1 MIPVAEKRAN
11 KELYL
16 KAPIIIK
23 NSPTKPLVPGKPT
36 EANTNDQSWSSF
48 SSPFFECRSNL

>member
-1 MIPVAEKRAN
+1 MIHVAVKRATT
-11 KELYL
+11 ELYL

-36 EANTNDQSWSSF
+36 EANVKIIKDT
-48 SSPFFECRSNL
+48 E